1 MPILDSETK
10 QTAATD
16 AADPTIKPAKAGENW
31 DSLRGL
37 ATGVQKKRQAAN
49 VRTALLALLIILTF
63 AFLGWVL
70 HDHLPGLVDFG
81 KQVGNTVAKFASQ
94 APKPSEPAR
103 SAAIRNQRSAHMT
116 LRTHHAEVR
125 HAESRPDAAYDPLL
139 HPFYA
144 TALIGGRS
152 VYLTSNDTVIV
163 LDIASGQWSMESGS
177 P

>member
-1 MPILDSETK
+1 MPTLDSATK
-10 QTAATD
+10 ESAATVS
-16 AADPTIKPAKAGENW
+16 ADPTIKPAKAGENW

-37 ATGVQKKRQAAN
+37 ATGVQKKHQAAN

-81 KQVGNTVAKFASQ
+81 KEVGNTVAKFASQ
-94 APKPSEPAR
+94 APKPSGPAR
-103 SAAIRNQRSAHMT
+103 SAAIRNQRSANMKA
-116 LRTHHAEVR
+116 RSNRAKFR
-125 HAESRPDAAYDPLL
+125 HAESGFDASYDPML

-144 TALIGGRS
+144 TALVGGRR

-163 LDIASGQWSMESGS
+163 LDIASGQWSIESES